1 MQDAGIAVDRLL
13 GMDLAKTQRPN
24 RSTVAGTVGQGCNG
38 MNSQSVQVGNWS
50 LGSLARSHII
60 GGLEERQSPGSGKS
74 ISRSWSQLPEG
85 LQVF

>member
-38 MNSQSVQVGNWS
+38 MNSQSVQV
-50 LGSLARSHII
+50 AI
-60 GGLEERQSPGSGKS
+60 GPWEVWQEA
-74 ISRSWSQLPEG
+74 ISSE
-85 LQVF
+85 VFFF